1 MKKFANLSM
10 RAMPSSRW
18 RAVCSIANSPSSTGF
33 EGATS
38 LGLVHPHYLVLGA
51 LFFVVLMML
60 EKNFQVSRK
69 LGRLLVPYQIELNLS
84 VAMMLVRGVTQVLA
98 VQLSSGADAAIS
110 GIAGLGHIIL
120 GVSLVMVLFKVRD
133 AACAGE
139 SN

>member
-1 MKKFANLSM
+1 MKKFANLSIVY
-10 RAMPSSRW
+10 
-18 RAVCSIANSPSSTGF
+18 AVLALAGGVFYREFTKFNGF
-33 EGATS
+33 EGGTS
-38 LGLVHPHYLVLGA
+38 LGFVHPHYLVLGA
-51 LFFVVLMML
+51 LFFVVLMIL

-69 LGRLLVPYQIELNLS
+69 LGRLLVPYQIGLNLS
-84 VAMMLVRGVTQVLA
+84 VVMMLVRGATQVLA
-98 VQLSSGADAAIS
+98 VPLSAGADAAIS